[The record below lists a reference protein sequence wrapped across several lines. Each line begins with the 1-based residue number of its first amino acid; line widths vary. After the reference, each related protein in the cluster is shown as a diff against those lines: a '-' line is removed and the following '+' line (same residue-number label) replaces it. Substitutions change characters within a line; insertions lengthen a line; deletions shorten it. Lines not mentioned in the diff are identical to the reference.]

1 MSFDRLINGVLPET
15 AVDEV
20 VNAVVK
26 EVAAMGWTVCDTFPS
41 PILGHAGNRE
51 VFALLTRA

>member
-1 MSFDRLINGVLPET
+1 MASPCLRKRFTNCPFQPRPAIT
-15 AVDEV
+15 V
-20 VNAVVK
+20 VNGFAV
-26 EVAAMGWTVCDTFPS
+26 MGWAVCDTFPS